1 MSRIYK
7 FEIIMDI
14 LAIIKVHLFPENIFL
29 DFLMFDALMKILTRS
44 QCGSWADVGW
54 VCPG

>member
-14 LAIIKVHLFPENIFL
+14 LAIIKVHLFSENIFL